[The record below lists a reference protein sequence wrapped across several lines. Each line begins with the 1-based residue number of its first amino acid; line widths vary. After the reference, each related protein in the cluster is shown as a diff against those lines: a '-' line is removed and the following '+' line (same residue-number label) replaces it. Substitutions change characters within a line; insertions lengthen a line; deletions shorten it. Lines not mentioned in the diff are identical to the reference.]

1 MDAEEVEYL
10 ELDVVAIRRQEVNL
24 ALLRHGIVADGLQA
38 LHRSGVVDAHLLC
51 EVVNALH
58 AAIPYDVLNVN
69 IVTYQG
75 LYVVVNVDDTH
86 KSVTLLSEI
95 IKEGRVLTEWVI
107 TIVREITR

>member
-1 MDAEEVEYL
+1 M
-10 ELDVVAIRRQEVNL
+10 NL

-38 LHRSGVVDAHLLC
+38 LHRSGVVDAHLHC

-58 AAIPYDVLNVN
+58 AAIPYDVLNVY